1 MIVKMEKIH
10 IKITTQS
17 NLMIGGI
24 PTSFEIGG
32 IDAYTVVDFKNRPF
46 IPASS
51 VKGSLRRIVQDM
63 EKAND
68 FEAEII
74 RECYREYLQELC
86 SKNEKLLEDN
96 MEKKLDKERVKALR
110 DRFAKTVRN
119 ASALYLFGIQG
130 FNMTPRLIFNDFV
143 LPEETDTQNVFSIDA
158 KNTIYY
164 SEDAIEANPRMY
176 QAVRPGV
183 DFFGEIGFYRMEEL
197 KADCIKSFVERA
209 LMEYNNGI
217 YRLGN
222 SGSRGYGRVS
232 VCTNN
237 CAGGSV

>member
-1 MIVKMEKIH
+1 MEKIH
-10 IKITTQS
+10 LKITTKS
-17 NLMIGGI
+17 NLMIGGA
-24 PTSFEIGG
+24 PASFEIGG
-32 IDAYTVVDFKNRPF
+32 IDAYTVVDFKNYPF

-51 VKGSLRRIVQDM
+51 MKGSLRRIVGDM

-68 FEAEII
+68 FEAEKI

-86 SKNEKLLEDN
+86 KKNEELLKEK
-96 MEKKLDKERVKALR
+96 MEKKLEDERVKALR
-110 DRFAKTVRN
+110 ERFKESISK

-143 LPEETDTQNVFSIDA
+143 LPEDADIQNVFSIDA

-176 QAVRPGV
+176 QTVRPGV
-183 DFFGEIGFYRMEEL
+183 VFFGEIGLYQMEEL
-197 KADCIKSFVERA
+197 KTDCVKSFVERA
-209 LMEYNNGI
+209 AMEYNNGI

-222 SGSRGYGRVS
+222 SGSRGYGRIC
-232 VCTNN
+232 VCTND